1 MTDYDDIKS
10 QAQFVTELMLRLN
23 KNIKDDKSV
32 IRGDAWVDKYTQKQ
46 ADIKRIRRE
55 LLKLSRMLNPWERSK
70 E

>member
-23 KNIKDDKSV
+23 KNIKNDKSV